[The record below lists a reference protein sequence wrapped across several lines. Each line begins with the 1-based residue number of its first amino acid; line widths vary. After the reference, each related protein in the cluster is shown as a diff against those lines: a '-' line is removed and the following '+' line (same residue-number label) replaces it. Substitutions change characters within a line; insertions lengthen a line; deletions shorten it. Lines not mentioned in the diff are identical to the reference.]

1 MHIRYVINQH
11 HYDKIKDYPLLII
24 KLKKHFY
31 FQYIKLVYGYLF
43 FLGDKDKKMS
53 TYHAFTLM
61 GF

>member
-1 MHIRYVINQH
+1 MWLINIIMIKL
-11 HYDKIKDYPLLII
+11 KIIFMLII

-43 FLGDKDKKMS
+43 FWGDKDKKLS
-53 TYHAFTLM
+53 TYHAFTLV